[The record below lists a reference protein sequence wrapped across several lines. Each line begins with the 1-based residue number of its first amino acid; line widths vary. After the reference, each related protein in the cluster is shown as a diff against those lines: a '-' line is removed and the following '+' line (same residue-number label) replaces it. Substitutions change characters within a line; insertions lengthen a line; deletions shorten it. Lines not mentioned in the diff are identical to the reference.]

1 MSRLSLGDIGEL
13 ARLQRKILNRCA
25 SIDQLLERERV
36 QGLSDEGREALARL
50 LDDVTE
56 AVQGMAAIVDRED
69 EGGATTDS

>member
-1 MSRLSLGDIGEL
+1 MSRLSLGDIDEL

-56 AVQGMAAIVDRED
+56 AAQGMAAIVDRED
-69 EGGATTDS
+69 EGGAKTDS